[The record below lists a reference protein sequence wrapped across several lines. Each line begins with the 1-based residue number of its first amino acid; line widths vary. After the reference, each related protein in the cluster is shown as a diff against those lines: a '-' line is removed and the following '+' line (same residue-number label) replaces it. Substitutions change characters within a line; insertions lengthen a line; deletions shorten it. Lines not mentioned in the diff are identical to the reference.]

1 LGELTDVFIDELAN
15 QTEYIPRQKSL
26 NLVVQMIAGGGE
38 HRIKGER
45 KVNGITVT
53 SIPLR

>member
-1 LGELTDVFIDELAN
+1 
-15 QTEYIPRQKSL
+15 
-26 NLVVQMIAGGGE
+26 MIAGGGE